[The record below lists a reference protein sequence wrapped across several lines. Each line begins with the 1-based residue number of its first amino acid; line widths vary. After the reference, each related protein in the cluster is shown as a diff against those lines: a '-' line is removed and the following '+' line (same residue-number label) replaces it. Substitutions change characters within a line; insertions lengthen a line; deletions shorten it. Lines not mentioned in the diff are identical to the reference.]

1 MTSCM
6 VARSAA
12 EPLDAVTW
20 RDDEGRVHVGRTDNQ
35 FNEAEL
41 TKLYKLVI
49 ASKPRST
56 PKECGLISAADFCQ
70 DSAPGPLSG
79 RYGAAISNPP
89 HPDSWSVPLPS
100 GD

>member
-1 MTSCM
+1 MR
-6 VARSAA
+6 A
-12 EPLDAVTW
+12 
-20 RDDEGRVHVGRTDNQ
+20 GVHVGRTDNQ

-41 TKLYKLVI
+41 TKLYKLLI
-49 ASKPRST
+49 AFKAEINAKRMRS
-56 PKECGLISAADFCQ
+56 ISAADFCQ

-79 RYGAAISNPP
+79 RHGAAISNPP

>member
-1 MTSCM
+1 MISCV

-12 EPLDAVTW
+12 APLDAVTW

-41 TKLYKLVI
+41 TKLYKLVTAFKAEI
-49 ASKPRST
+49 NAKRS
-56 PKECGLISAADFCQ
+56 GLISAADFCQ
-70 DSAPGPLSG
+70 DPAPGPLFG
-79 RYGAAISNPP
+79 RHGAANSNPP
-89 HPDSWSVPLPS
+89 HSDSWSVPLPS